1 MPFLTTSFLAGRRS
15 CRAAHLAA
23 LTLVVVVVVVL
34 AAVCAAPPALAR
46 EETSSDD
53 IICTCRCCYQGGCS
67 AITNVSWAVGKCSEC
82 TTKSCNNYISSQAV
96 RAETARL
103 IEGIQGERPLTNGV
117 VVVEECAVIAVLEAA
132 TCTTKTCKR
141 TSTIKA
147 ECYDRNAPLTKY
159 SVIFFVLV
167 TIFAVVFGIIKND
180 IPAFQSLN
188 EKYFNY

>member
-1 MPFLTTSFLAGRRS
+1 MLSDNSRVRRVALWTALIVMVALVS
-15 CRAAHLAA
+15 VSPTLAA
-23 LTLVVVVVVVL
+23 
-34 AAVCAAPPALAR
+34 
-46 EETSSDD
+46 EDSSSSSSDN

-67 AITNVSWAVGKCSEC
+67 AITNVSWSVDTCGEC

-103 IEGIQGERPLTNGV
+103 FEGIQGERPLTSGA

-159 SVIFFVLV
+159 SVIFFLLV
-167 TIFAVVFGIIKND
+167 TIFAVIFGIIKND

>member
-1 MPFLTTSFLAGRRS
+1 MTPLDGGGRGACRGRRS
-15 CRAAHLAA
+15 ALLAGF
-23 LTLVVVVVVVL
+23 VVTMVL
-34 AAVCAAPPALAR
+34 CAFPTVAVEDPSPN
-46 EETSSDD
+46 S

-67 AITNVSWAVGKCSEC
+67 AITNVSWSVERCSGC
-82 TTKSCNNYISSQAV
+82 TTKDCNDYISSQAV

-103 IEGIQGERPLTNGV
+103 FEGIQGEKPLTSGA

-132 TCTTKTCKR
+132 TCTTKSCKR

-159 SVIFFVLV
+159 SVIFFVLF
-167 TIFAVVFGIIKND
+167 TIFAVVFGIIKNY